1 MVYQSQKHGRST
13 LDWHYDNF
21 KPVGVKQFPAWQ
33 SFTFTTTATQRKQSV
48 QLTLD
53 MEEVTTKANWDAK
66 TTVSPKYKKV
76 ETQDV
81 LGKIMNL

>member
-1 MVYQSQKHGRST
+1 
-13 LDWHYDNF
+13 
-21 KPVGVKQFPAWQ
+21 
-33 SFTFTTTATQRKQSV
+33 
-48 QLTLD
+48 